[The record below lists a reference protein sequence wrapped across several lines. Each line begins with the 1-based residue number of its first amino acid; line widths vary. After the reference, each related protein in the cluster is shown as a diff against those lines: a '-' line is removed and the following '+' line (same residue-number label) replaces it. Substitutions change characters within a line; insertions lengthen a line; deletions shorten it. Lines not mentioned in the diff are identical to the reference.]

1 MFLSQLEFA
10 PIEGGW
16 NGRPNATMAET
27 WLNETTGYRVY
38 DDGSRT
44 STEEDQKLYWVIEL
58 IKDEKG
64 TITEK
69 VYGYQPSSFL
79 IF

>member
-1 MFLSQLEFA
+1 MFLSQLEFSR
-10 PIEGGW
+10 IDGGW
-16 NGRPNATMAET
+16 RGRPNATMAET
-27 WLNETTGYRVY
+27 WLNETVGYRVY

-44 STEEDQKLYWVIEL
+44 SENEKMYWVIQL
-58 IKDEKG
+58 NKDEKG

-69 VYGYQPSSFL
+69 EFGYQLSSFL